1 MSSIKRLRSI
11 SVASS
16 GVYPGVYF
24 QCVWLVCI
32 LHALSPELPH
42 NMSRSVETKI
52 EQVTSE
58 HYTCDVTNVLL
69 DRLVASNLNCCILDS

>member
-1 MSSIKRLRSI
+1 MSSIKRLCSI

-16 GVYPGVYF
+16 GVYF

-32 LHALSPELPH
+32 VRALSPESPH
-42 NMSRSVETKI
+42 NMSQSVETKI

-69 DRLVASNLNCCILDS
+69 DRLVASTLNCC